1 MPLASGGI
9 PMLNYEK
16 YALTRGNDMKRST
29 LATLAGL
36 LGYSIFGFSFLFS
49 KVALGLTTPLVLL
62 SVRFLTAFLV
72 MNLLVLT
79 GKMRLSLGGKPV
91 RMLLLL
97 GLVQPVVYF
106 ICENYGIALTS
117 ASFSGI
123 MLGIIPIAGLVL
135 GRLFLKEPCSTF
147 QVACAL
153 LSIVGVAL
161 TSAGGEVRFS
171 LLGTVLLAGAA
182 VSAAL
187 FNVISRG
194 TAAYFTAFER
204 TYVMFALGSAVFTVL
219 ALTENRRDLAAL
231 RVPLS
236 EPWFWVAVL
245 YLSVASSVCAFLL
258 INFSVN
264 YISVAKASLFSNFTT
279 VISVLAGIFI
289 MKDSFSSVQL
299 AGIVIITL
307 SIFGVSFR
315 REDEALSR

>member
-1 MPLASGGI
+1 
-9 PMLNYEK
+9 MLNYEK
-16 YALTRGNDMKRST
+16 YALTRGNDMKKPT

-147 QVACAL
+147 QVAC
-153 LSIVGVAL
+153 SIRL
-161 TSAGGEVRFS
+161 
-171 LLGTVLLAGAA
+171 
-182 VSAAL
+182 
-187 FNVISRG
+187 I
-194 TAAYFTAFER
+194 ER
-204 TYVMFALGSAVFTVL
+204 
-219 ALTENRRDLAAL
+219 
-231 RVPLS
+231 
-236 EPWFWVAVL
+236 
-245 YLSVASSVCAFLL
+245 
-258 INFSVN
+258 
-264 YISVAKASLFSNFTT
+264 
-279 VISVLAGIFI
+279 
-289 MKDSFSSVQL
+289 
-299 AGIVIITL
+299 
-307 SIFGVSFR
+307 
-315 REDEALSR
+315 

>member
-1 MPLASGGI
+1 
-9 PMLNYEK
+9 MLNYEK

-29 LATLAGL
+29 LATLSGL

-182 VSAAL
+182 VSAARGAPFL
-187 FNVISRG
+187 SCAAGASRRRG
-194 TAAYFTAFER
+194 GIKAAGGDT
-204 TYVMFALGSAVFTVL
+204 G
-219 ALTENRRDLAAL
+219 RRAQAPAAHGAPRGGCTDCGL
-231 RVPLS
+231 RAH
-236 EPWFWVAVL
+236 E
-245 YLSVASSVCAFLL
+245 
-258 INFSVN
+258 
-264 YISVAKASLFSNFTT
+264 
-279 VISVLAGIFI
+279 GR
-289 MKDSFSSVQL
+289 
-299 AGIVIITL
+299 G
-307 SIFGVSFR
+307 G
-315 REDEALSR
+315 

>member
-1 MPLASGGI
+1 
-9 PMLNYEK
+9 
-16 YALTRGNDMKRST
+16 MKKTT

-49 KVALGLTTPLVLL
+49 KIALELTTPFVLL

-79 GKMRLSLGGKPV
+79 GRMRLSLRGKPV

-117 ASFSGI
+117 TSFSGI

-135 GRLFLKEPCSTF
+135 GRLLLKEPCSAL

-161 TSAGGEVRFS
+161 TSVGGEVRFS

-182 VSAAL
+182 GSAAL

-204 TYVMFALGSAVFTVL
+204 TYVMFALGVHSPGSGGEPAGPDGAAGAAVGALVLGRCAVFVGGV
-219 ALTENRRDLAAL
+219 L
-231 RVPLS
+231 RVRLFAHQFFRELHQCGKSLPL
-236 EPWFWVAVL
+236 FQL
-245 YLSVASSVCAFLL
+245 YNGHFRAGGHFYHEGQLL
-258 INFSVN
+258 AHSAGRYRHHYAQCLRRLFPAGGGRNAIPIRG
-264 YISVAKASLFSNFTT
+264 IS
-279 VISVLAGIFI
+279 
-289 MKDSFSSVQL
+289 
-299 AGIVIITL
+299 
-307 SIFGVSFR
+307 
-315 REDEALSR
+315 

>member
-1 MPLASGGI
+1 
-9 PMLNYEK
+9 
-16 YALTRGNDMKRST
+16 MKKST
-29 LATLAGL
+29 LATFAGL

-49 KVALGLTTPLVLL
+49 KIALDLTTPFVLL

-72 MNLLVLT
+72 MNLLVLS
-79 GKMRLSLGGKPV
+79 GKMKLSLRGKPV

-97 GLVQPVVYF
+97 GLVQPVGYF

-117 ASFSGI
+117 SSFSGI

-135 GRLFLKEPCSTF
+135 GRLFLKERCSLF
-147 QVACAL
+147 QVACAV

-161 TSAGGEVRFS
+161 TTVGGEVRFS
-171 LLGTVLLAGAA
+171 PLGTVLLIGAA

-194 TAAYFTAFER
+194 TAKYFTAFER
-204 TYVMFALGSAVFTVL
+204 TYVMFALGSAVFTVI
-219 ALTENRRDLAAL
+219 ALLENRRDLAAL
-231 RVPLS
+231 RGPLTA
-236 EPWFWVAVL
+236 PWFWIAVL

-264 YISVAKASLFSNFTT
+264 YVSVAKVSIFSNFTT

-289 MKDSFSSVQL
+289 MKDAFSPVQL
-299 AGIVIITL
+299 IGIVIITL
-307 SIFGVSFR
+307 SVFGVSYQK
-315 REDEALSR
+315 EPQAEEIAQ

>member
-1 MPLASGGI
+1 
-9 PMLNYEK
+9 
-16 YALTRGNDMKRST
+16 MKRST
-29 LATLAGL
+29 LATLAAL
-36 LGYSIFGFSFLFS
+36 LGCSIFGFSFLFS
-49 KVALGLTTPLVLL
+49 KLALELTTPFVLL
-62 SVRFLTAFLV
+62 SARFLTAFLV

-79 GKMRLSLGGKPV
+79 GKMKLSLGGKPV

-117 ASFSGI
+117 TSFSGI

-135 GRLFLKEPCSTF
+135 GRLLLKEPCSVF
-147 QVACAL
+147 QVVCAL
-153 LSIVGVAL
+153 LSIVGVAM
-161 TSAGGEVRFS
+161 TSVGGEVRFS
-171 LLGTVLLAGAA
+171 LLGTALLACAA

-194 TAAYFTAFER
+194 VAAYFTAFER
-204 TYVMFALGSAVFTVL
+204 TYVMFALGSAVFTAI
-219 ALTENRRDLAAL
+219 ALLENRRDLAAL

-236 EPWFWVAVL
+236 NPGFWTAVL
-245 YLSVASSVCAFLL
+245 YLAVVSSVCAFLL
-258 INFSVN
+258 INFAMN

-289 MKDSFSSVQL
+289 MKDSFSPVQL

-307 SIFGVSFR
+307 SVFGVSLR
-315 REDEALSR
+315 REENEKPAE